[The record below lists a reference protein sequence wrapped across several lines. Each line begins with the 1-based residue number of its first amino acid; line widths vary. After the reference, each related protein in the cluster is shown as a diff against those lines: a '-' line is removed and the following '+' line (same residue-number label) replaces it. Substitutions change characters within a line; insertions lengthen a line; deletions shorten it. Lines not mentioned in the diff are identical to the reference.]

1 MPQKQEEYA
10 ETWTT
15 KDVTYTYIVSN
26 GEAGICNGDSAA
38 ISTCESVKFFVFK
51 GQEEERRERIV
62 LKIEKKLDDR
72 CLTVTLIGVL
82 DSITSPELDR
92 ELQNMENVDE
102 VILDLKELAYTSSA
116 GLRVIMGLKR
126 RLAGRPLKLENIG
139 TEVREILDM
148 TGSSKLLGL

>member
-1 MPQKQEEYA
+1 MLE
-10 ETWTT
+10 
-15 KDVTYTYIVSN
+15 
-26 GEAGICNGDSAA
+26 
-38 ISTCESVKFFVFK
+38 
-51 GQEEERRERIV
+51 
-62 LKIEKKLDDR
+62 IEKKLDGR

-92 ELQNMENVDE
+92 ELQNLENVDK
-102 VILDLKELAYTSSA
+102 VVLDLKELDYTSSA

-148 TGSSKLLGL
+148 TGSSRLLGL

>member
-1 MPQKQEEYA
+1 M
-10 ETWTT
+10 
-15 KDVTYTYIVSN
+15 
-26 GEAGICNGDSAA
+26 
-38 ISTCESVKFFVFK
+38 
-51 GQEEERRERIV
+51 

-72 CLTVTLIGVL
+72 CLTITLIGEL

-92 ELQNMENVDE
+92 EVQNLENVDE
-102 VILDLKELAYTSSA
+102 VVLDLKELAYTSSA

-139 TEVREILDM
+139 TEVREVLDL

>member
-1 MPQKQEEYA
+1 M
-10 ETWTT
+10 
-15 KDVTYTYIVSN
+15 
-26 GEAGICNGDSAA
+26 
-38 ISTCESVKFFVFK
+38 
-51 GQEEERRERIV
+51 

-72 CLTVTLIGVL
+72 RLTVTLVGVL
-82 DSITSPELDR
+82 DSVTSPELDR

-102 VILDLKELAYTSSA
+102 VVLDLKELDYTSSA

>member
-1 MPQKQEEYA
+1 M
-10 ETWTT
+10 
-15 KDVTYTYIVSN
+15 
-26 GEAGICNGDSAA
+26 
-38 ISTCESVKFFVFK
+38 
-51 GQEEERRERIV
+51 

-72 CLTVTLIGVL
+72 CLTVALIGVL
-82 DSITSPELDR
+82 DSTSSPELDR
-92 ELQNMENVDE
+92 EVQNLENVGE
-102 VILDLKELAYTSSA
+102 VVLDLKELAYTSSA